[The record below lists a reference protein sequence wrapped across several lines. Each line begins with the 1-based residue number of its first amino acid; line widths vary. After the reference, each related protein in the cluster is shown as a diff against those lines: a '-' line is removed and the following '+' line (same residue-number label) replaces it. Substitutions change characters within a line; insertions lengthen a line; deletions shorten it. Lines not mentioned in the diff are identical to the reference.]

1 MPAEQIDWAQ
11 WDWRLRTMM
20 DVGRTSKSL
29 ALKEPLALLGI
40 LYLDRQV
47 SLADRI
53 VDPLRFVLSLTAE
66 IENRSNLR
74 GRPLSRNI
82 FSRFEAIEPRI
93 LGSWLQTALEPCPLE
108 GFAHWFSSR
117 LDELGF
123 EYPYDTPSSLSRLV
137 DSLFANRFPTSILDP
152 ACGTGGL
159 LAAMAERH
167 SQAAVLGQEISP
179 EAHAWAQLR
188 FLVLGL
194 PNVTLLEGNALN
206 DAASDRCMPDGGFDM
221 ILTNPPFG
229 QQIEAD
235 RAMPP
240 HSPKLGVEFVG
251 RVVSE
256 TAYVN
261 KIADWLSSSG
271 IAAVVVPNGFLSRA
285 GTDRKLREALAS
297 TDMLQAIIGLPERL
311 FAPATA
317 IGTAILILNR
327 RKPDDQ
333 RGRAL
338 FVEARGQGAR
348 DGNRVTL
355 TDDTIERIRSRYSD
369 WQNEDGFSQVVSF
382 ERFDPEISS
391 FSPSAYVKQSI
402 TTEMNPSVRRAR
414 ILELDRQH
422 AILSQQY
429 EALRSKLDQSG

>member
-1 MPAEQIDWAQ
+1 
-11 WDWRLRTMM
+11 M

-29 ALKEPLALLGI
+29 ALKEPLGLLGI
-40 LYLDRQV
+40 LYLDRQLSLTKRVVDPLQFVV
-47 SLADRI
+47 SLA
-53 VDPLRFVLSLTAE
+53 AE
-66 IENRSNLR
+66 IEHRSNLR

-82 FSRFEAIEPRI
+82 FSRFEAIEPHV
-93 LGSWLQTALEPCPLE
+93 LASWLQIAFAPCPIE

-117 LDELGF
+117 LDEIGF
-123 EYPYDTPSSLSRLV
+123 EYPYDTPSSLSQLV
-137 DSLFANRFPTSILDP
+137 ASLFANRLPASILDP
-152 ACGTGGL
+152 ACGTGGF

-167 SQAAVLGQEISP
+167 SQAAVLGREISA

-188 FLVLGL
+188 LLVLDL
-194 PNVTLLEGNALN
+194 HNVTLLEGNALS
-206 DAASDRCMPDGGFDM
+206 DTASDRCMPDGGFDM

-229 QQIEAD
+229 QQFEAD
-235 RAMPP
+235 KTML
-240 HSPKLGVEFVG
+240 HSHKLGVELVG
-251 RVVSE
+251 RVASE

-261 KIADWLSSSG
+261 RIADWLSSSG
-271 IAAVVVPNGFLSRA
+271 IAAIVVPNGFLSRS
-285 GTDRKLREALAS
+285 GTDQKLREALVS

-338 FVEARGQGAR
+338 FIEARGQGAR

-355 TDDTIERIRSRYSD
+355 TDDTIERIRSRYYD
-369 WQNEDGFSQVVSF
+369 WRNEDGFSQVVSF
-382 ERFDPEISS
+382 ERFAPETSS
-391 FSPSAYVKQSI
+391 FWPSAYVKQSI
-402 TTEMNPSVRRAR
+402 STTEMSPNVRRGR

-422 AILSQQY
+422 VVLGQQY